1 MKKLLIILFI
11 PFFSLGQVKDVSNT
25 LSVGKHTNVLI
36 KSKYVKP
43 ILIQLDTLNKD
54 PQYNAEGDTVSRIEK
69 KSKKI
74 PKKIPKKNTKKK
86 YSKKSIFFF
95 TYFSIYK

>member
-1 MKKLLIILFI
+1 MYL
-11 PFFSLGQVKDVSNT
+11 NT

-69 KSKKI
+69 NT
-74 PKKIPKKNTKKK
+74 KKNTKKK

>member
-1 MKKLLIILFI
+1 MKKLLIILLI
-11 PFFSLGQVKDVSNT
+11 PFFSLGQVKDVSDT

-43 ILIQLDTLNKD
+43 ILIKLDTLNKD

-74 PKKIPKKNTKKK
+74 PKKIPKKNTTKNQ
-86 YSKKSIFFF
+86 SFFSRIFQFI
-95 TYFSIYK
+95 SNLI